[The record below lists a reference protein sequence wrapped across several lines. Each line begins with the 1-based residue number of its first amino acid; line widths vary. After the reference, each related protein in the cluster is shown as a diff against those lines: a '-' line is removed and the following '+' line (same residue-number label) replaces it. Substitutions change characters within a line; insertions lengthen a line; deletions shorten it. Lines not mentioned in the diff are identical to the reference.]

1 MPKDY
6 KTVQNVNTEE
16 IINAVVKE
24 ATNTLFAKIC
34 AIPSLY
40 EIAQRAATSLAA
52 QLKDNSFMTTQ
63 LELTALQRDE
73 LGRLIDATL
82 HKCREEY
89 TIDFNKENDTELRK
103 VYLASMKTIVAEALN
118 GISEEI
124 NRGAIISCKAV
135 AADTKNDKHN
145 KIELNYIGNEQITIP
160 TFGIFIATNCVEV
173 IQQSVYLDE
182 EAEDEANPELDENK
196 VSPDPDFEDE
206 EQEAA

>member
-1 MPKDY
+1 MSRDY
-6 KTVQNVNTEE
+6 KAVQNVNTEK
-16 IINAVVKE
+16 IINDVVKE
-24 ATNTLFAKIC
+24 AVNTLFAKIC

-82 HKCREEY
+82 HQCRNEY
-89 TIDFNKENDTELRK
+89 IIDFKDDNDKELRK

-160 TFGIFIATNCVEV
+160 TFGIFIATNCVEA
-173 IQQSVYLDE
+173 IQQSVLLDE
-182 EAEDEANPELDENK
+182 EAEDEVSAEPCEDE

-206 EQEAA
+206 EQKAA